1 MKLERTNYSSGA
13 PLEDKVGY
21 SRMVKVGPFISIG
34 GTTSVL
40 PDGSVY
46 GEGSAYEQ
54 AKYILQKSV
63 GLLAQA
69 GAAACDVVKIKGY
82 LTDMAYASE
91 AGRAFSEIFGDI
103 RPLLTFVGT
112 PMLNRPSQLIE
123 IEMEA
128 IAASEAE

>member
-1 MKLERTNYSSGA
+1 MQLERTNYSSGA

-54 AKYILQKSV
+54 TKFILEKMIK
-63 GLLAQA
+63 LLAEA
-69 GAAACDVVKIKGY
+69 GGAPGDVIKIKGY
-82 LTDMAYASE
+82 LTDMANAAE
-91 AGRAFSEIFGDI
+91 AGRAYSELFGDI

-112 PMLNRPSQLIE
+112 TMLNRPAQLIE
-123 IEMEA
+123 LELEA
-128 IAASEAE
+128 VSTSEPA

>member
-1 MKLERTNYSSGA
+1 MELKRTNYSSGA
-13 PLEDKVGY
+13 PLEEKVGY

-46 GEGSAYEQ
+46 GEGSVYEQ
-54 AKYILQKSV
+54 TKYILNKFI
-63 GLLAQA
+63 GLLGQA
-69 GAAACDVVKIKGY
+69 GASEKDVTKIKGY

-91 AGRAFSEIFGDI
+91 AGRAYAEIFKEI

-112 PMLNRPSQLIE
+112 PMLNRPAQLVE
-123 IEMEA
+123 LELEA
-128 IAASEAE
+128 IAATA